1 MSSHRLSGW
10 VLVSLVT
17 LGTAACQEKPT
28 AEPASPAA
36 RADEL
41 KAGSA
46 TSANQAPSSAPS
58 AASTGDAAA
67 LTATIGKP
75 APAFDLPDLDGKRV
89 KLSDFAGK
97 VVVLEW
103 FNPECPFVRNSHTK
117 GSLVDTADRLQKKG
131 VVYLAINSGAPGK
144 QGHGVDVNRK
154 AAETFKLT
162 HPILLDETG
171 AVGKTYGA
179 TNTPHI
185 YVIDASGHL
194 AYTGA
199 VDNSPDGEGQSP
211 EGGKLVS
218 YIEEAVNA
226 VLDGKPIPT
235 SSTKAYG
242 CAVKYGS

>member
-1 MSSHRLSGW
+1 MSLIA
-10 VLVSLVT
+10 
-17 LGTAACQEKPT
+17 LGMGVGCQEKPS
-28 AEPASPAA
+28 AEPSSPAA
-36 RADEL
+36 RADQL
-41 KAGSA
+41 KGP
-46 TSANQAPSSAPS
+46 TSANEARTAAPS
-58 AASTGDAAA
+58 AAAGETTAGE
-67 LTATIGKP
+67 LTTATVGKP
-75 APAFDLPDLDGKRV
+75 APDFDLPDLDGKRV
-89 KLSDFAGK
+89 KLSGFAGK

-144 QGHGVDVNRK
+144 QGHGAEVNRK
-154 AAETFKLT
+154 ATETFKLG

-185 YVIDASGHL
+185 YVIDASGTL
-194 AYTGA
+194 VYGGA
-199 VDNSPDGEGQSP
+199 VDNSPDGEGESP

-218 YIEEAVNA
+218 YLEEAVNA
-226 VLDGKPIPT
+226 VLEGKPVQT

-242 CAVKYGS
+242 CAVKYAN